1 MTLNNTHNN
10 VRRNT
15 KLFFQ
20 SRCSIAA
27 VIMSCS
33 HKLPKN
39 CCGQHDC
46 DSEDH
51 GHKINAKKSEISDV
65 NLGRKSLTTS

>member
-10 VRRNT
+10 VCRNT

-20 SRCSIAA
+20 SRCSNAA

-33 HKLPKN
+33 YKLPKN

-51 GHKINAKKSEISDV
+51 GHKMNARKSDISDL